1 MKPSGGKSAGDDV
14 GRGGLSPACSGK
26 TSLVLSSPAK
36 ASAFGSRSD
45 DQVTRAIG
53 GVEHVGGHAMNTYD
67 MVKQEFIKKWITT
80 LHMLDSSVEHPMNVT
95 ERKNAIRLSS
105 DIAMA
110 ATRSGAT
117 LWSRALIS
125 RTGKYTTTCKP
136 VAHRILKKARNRMK
150 NRCTTITRNGKF
162 GTKTRVRK
170 RTELLKSLV
179 PGGELID
186 DKDYLI
192 KETLDYIVYLRA
204 QVDVMRTVADVDSVT
219 KDRKNE

>member
-1 MKPSGGKSAGDDV
+1 
-14 GRGGLSPACSGK
+14 
-26 TSLVLSSPAK
+26 
-36 ASAFGSRSD
+36 
-45 DQVTRAIG
+45 
-53 GVEHVGGHAMNTYD
+53 
-67 MVKQEFIKKWITT
+67 
-80 LHMLDSSVEHPMNVT
+80 MNVT

-125 RTGKYTTTCKP
+125 RTGNTTTCKP

>member
-1 MKPSGGKSAGDDV
+1 
-14 GRGGLSPACSGK
+14 
-26 TSLVLSSPAK
+26 
-36 ASAFGSRSD
+36 
-45 DQVTRAIG
+45 
-53 GVEHVGGHAMNTYD
+53 MNTYD

-80 LHMLDSSVEHPMNVT
+80 LHMCDSSVEQPMNVT

-117 LWSRALIS
+117 IWSRALIS
-125 RTGKYTTTCKP
+125 RTGKNKATCKP

-150 NRCTTITRNGKF
+150 KRCTTITRNGGAKM
-162 GTKTRVRK
+162 RVRK

-186 DKDYLI
+186 NKDYLI
-192 KETLDYIVYLRA
+192 RETLDYIVYLRA
-204 QVDVMRTVADVDSVT
+204 QVDVMRTVAALDSVT
-219 KDRKNE
+219 NK

>member
-1 MKPSGGKSAGDDV
+1 
-14 GRGGLSPACSGK
+14 
-26 TSLVLSSPAK
+26 
-36 ASAFGSRSD
+36 
-45 DQVTRAIG
+45 
-53 GVEHVGGHAMNTYD
+53 MNTYN

-117 LWSRALIS
+117 IWSRALIS
-125 RTGKYTTTCKP
+125 RTRKYTTTCKP
-136 VAHRILKKARNRMK
+136 VAHRILKKARNRIK
-150 NRCTTITRNGKF
+150 NRCTTITRNGIF
-162 GTKTRVRK
+162 GAKMRVRK

-179 PGGELID
+179 PGGELIY

-192 KETLDYIVYLRA
+192 RETLDYIVYLQA
-204 QVDVMRTVADVDSVT
+204 QVDVMRTVAAIDSVT
-219 KDRKNE
+219 RDLSKNT